1 MQIQLIS
8 EPNENL
14 SPLKQVLLN
23 RGIEK
28 EVLPSYIN
36 HKDEDI
42 NSPLAFG
49 EDLMRAGARLLANCI
64 QTNGIVYV
72 IVDPDVDGMT
82 SSAILINYLY
92 KVFPAFVENNL
103 VHLFH
108 EGKSHGIDE
117 FIDDLL
123 KMDFKLLICPDSA
136 SNDLDS
142 IEKLHEQNKDVL
154 ILDHHEAEE
163 LSPYAITIN
172 SQYNYP
178 NPTLSGAGVVYQFC
192 KYLDK
197 ILNVS
202 YADEFLDLVAV
213 GLQSDMMDLRN
224 LETKELIFKGFQKDK
239 ITNPL
244 IYGLSK
250 KNEFALHKADYIPS
264 ENNDLEITPIGCSFF
279 ITPLLNAICRS
290 GTQAEKELI
299 FESMLTHLAFEQIL
313 STKKGHKLGEKERKV
328 DQALRVCTNV
338 KNRQTK
344 FEENAIQILEQKIE
358 KENLLEHKV
367 LLFLLDKNTDI
378 PAEVRG
384 LIANK
389 FMAKYQRPCAVLSY
403 VPALPWEEQA
413 EDVYAGSMR
422 GYERTGIKNFKD
434 ICAGARGTI
443 YAMGHQSA
451 AGLAIAADKI
461 EEFLA
466 DTDAAL
472 ESVSAEPIYYVDY
485 LFNGYDVDEDI
496 LIQLADVNDYIGT
509 GIERPYVAV
518 KNLKVYGNML
528 TMMKSNTLK
537 ISLPNGVS
545 IIKFGCEEEEFNNLY
560 SENGCVEINLVAKPN
575 KNVWNYNISGQL
587 LIEDYEII
595 GGCAYVF

>member
-1 MQIQLIS
+1 MRIQLIS

-36 HKDEDI
+36 HTDEDI

-49 EDLMRAGARLLANCI
+49 EDLMRAGARLLASCI
-64 QTNGIVYV
+64 NANETMVI

-103 VHLFH
+103 IYLFH

-117 FIDDLL
+117 FINDLL
-123 KMDFKLLICPDSA
+123 KINFKLLVCPDSA

-142 IEKLHEQNKDVL
+142 IEKLYNQGKEVL
-154 ILDHHEAEE
+154 ILDHHEADA
-163 LSPYAITIN
+163 LSSYAIAIN

-192 KYLDK
+192 KYLDSLLK
-197 ILNVS
+197 VS
-202 YADEFLDLVAV
+202 YADDFLDLVAT

-244 IYGLSK
+244 IYGLSR
-250 KNEFALHKADYIPS
+250 KNEFALHKADYNPS
-264 ENNDLEITPIGCSFF
+264 ENNNLEITPIGCSFF

-290 GTQAEKELI
+290 GTQQEKELI
-299 FESMLTHLAFEQIL
+299 FECMLTHKAFEEVL
-313 STKKGHKLGEKERKV
+313 SNKRGHKLGEMERKL
-328 DQALRVCTNV
+328 DQALRTCTNV
-338 KNRQTK
+338 KNRQTR
-344 FEENAIQILEQKIE
+344 FEEDAIAKLEQKIE
-358 KENLLEHKV
+358 EEHLLDHKV
-367 LLFLLDKNTDI
+367 LLFLLDETTDI

-403 VPALPWEEQA
+403 VPALPWNDIEQDA
-413 EDVYAGSMR
+413 YAGSMR

-443 YAMGHQSA
+443 YAQGHQSA
-451 AGLAIAADKI
+451 AGLAIAADKVD
-461 EEFLA
+461 EFLA

-472 ESVSAEPIYYVDY
+472 SLVSAEPIYYVDY
-485 LFNGYDVDEDI
+485 LFDGDNVDEDV
-496 LIQLADVNDYIGT
+496 LIQLSEVNDYIGT

-518 KNLKVYGNML
+518 KNVKIYKEML
-528 TMMKSNTLK
+528 TMMASNTLK
-537 ISLPNGVS
+537 ITLPGGISV
-545 IIKFGCEEEEFNNLY
+545 IKFSCSDEEYDKLY
-560 SENGCVEINLVAKPN
+560 SENGYVEINLVAKAN
-575 KNVWNYNISGQL
+575 KNIWNYNISGQL

>member
-1 MQIQLIS
+1 MRIQLLS

-28 EVLPSYIN
+28 EILSSYIE
-36 HKDEDI
+36 HTDEDI

-49 EDLMRAGARLLANCI
+49 EDLMRAGAKLLAKYIDMNELI
-64 QTNGIVYV
+64 II

-82 SSAILINYLY
+82 SSAFLINYLH
-92 KVFPAFVENNL
+92 KIFPAFVENNIMY
-103 VHLFH
+103 LFH

-117 FIDDLL
+117 FIDNLL
-123 KMDFKLLICPDSA
+123 NIDFGLLICPDSG
-136 SNDLDS
+136 SNDLAS
-142 IEKLHEQNKDVL
+142 IEKLHAQNKDVL
-154 ILDHHEAEE
+154 ILDHHEADN
-163 LSPYAITIN
+163 LSPYAVTIN

-178 NPTLSGAGVVYQFC
+178 NPGLSGAGVVYQFC

-213 GLQSDMMDLRN
+213 GLQSDMMDLRS

-244 IYGLSK
+244 IYGLSR
-250 KNEFALHKADYIPS
+250 KNEFALHKADYVPS
-264 ENNDLEITPIGCSFF
+264 ENNNLEITPIGCSFF

-290 GTQAEKELI
+290 GTFEEKELI
-299 FESMLTHLAFEQIL
+299 FESMLTHKAFEEIP
-313 STKKGHKLGEKERKV
+313 SNKRGHKLGEMERKV
-328 DQALRVCTNV
+328 DQALRTCTNV
-338 KNRQTK
+338 KNRQTR
-344 FEENAIQILEQKIE
+344 FEEDAIE
-358 KENLLEHKV
+358 KLEKKIKDENLLNHKV
-367 LLFLLDKNTDI
+367 LLFLLDEDANI

-389 FMAKYQRPCAVLSY
+389 FMSKYQRPCAVLSY
-403 VPALPWEEQA
+403 IPALPWENITGDA
-413 EDVYAGSMR
+413 YAGSMR

-443 YAMGHQSA
+443 YAQGHQSA
-451 AGLAIAADKI
+451 AGLAIAANKI

-472 ESVSAEPIYYVDY
+472 GKVSAEPIYYVDY
-485 LFNGYDVDEDI
+485 LFNGDNVNEDI
-496 LIQLADVNDYIGT
+496 LIQLSEVNDYIGT

-518 KNLKVYGNML
+518 KGLKVYKDML
-528 TMMKSNTLK
+528 KMMASNTLK

-545 IIKFGCEEEEFNNLY
+545 IIKFSCSDEEWDSLY
-560 SENGCVEINLVAKPN
+560 SENGFVEINLVAKPN
-575 KNVWNYNISGQL
+575 KNEWNFNTYGQL
-587 LIEDYEII
+587 IVEDYEIVNK
-595 GGCAYVF
+595 CAYEF